1 MTDIANIGFAVDTSQ
16 IEKGVASLTKLNVA
30 SKSTSSNV
38 KAFNT
43 SMTSAAKIFA
53 GAIAGMN
60 KGILSLVTATKN
72 VTTEQI
78 AAAKQA
84 SVFADRIYAAA
95 EAQDKLAASTN
106 KTATSLR
113 KFKTAFTSIPT
124 QQLIND
130 KLIQDNLSGL
140 SAYRMYEQMLKRY
153 GKKGMAERLGE
164 PLSSR
169 GLTEAQQTS
178 RFMAG
183 GIAAQFQ
190 DIAVT
195 ASMGMNPVLI
205 AMQQGTQLS
214 SYFANGIK
222 GLGEAFK
229 MFLGP
234 VTLVTVA
241 VTGLV
246 AGLIQLV
253 NWAGVGQGILNG
265 LASAMDFVADNSTV
279 VASALM
285 VLATG
290 FTAVGAAMV
299 VLKWSSITAG
309 LKSFGETLGIVGLYV
324 KDFIV
329 KLGKLA
335 ISILTNPFVLIPAI
349 VIGVIEAFALFKD
362 NVKSALIDTV
372 DWASEKINKLIG
384 FFVGLKDVV
393 LNSFTLIKKGIS
405 EGVDVAKGEASKLMS
420 EAMAKEYI
428 GDETVEKIKNGVVE
442 AVDVAAGAVEKVNT
456 VIADTAKSLGDKV
469 KSVANTGSNKL
480 KEWANALTETEEK
493 TKKLKEAWED
503 LKRSAE
509 GNIAGLQLEKSLI
522 GAGTYETTYQQ
533 TLFDLINQAESKG
546 IDLYGKD
553 NKIAQLREWAE
564 GTARLTE
571 EVELQAAGYDLAK
584 SSVKGFFS
592 DMRQGLKEGQS
603 AWEVFGDAVSNVLDK
618 IIDKIVDLSIDMAFQ
633 STGGDNWFSTFLS
646 GITGYFSPGAGGSA
660 EGAEVL
666 AAAGGPDKI
675 GVKPTMAANGGVF
688 SNGIY
693 SSPTMFAFAKGGK
706 FGVMGEAGPE
716 AVMPLTR
723 GPDGSLGV
731 RADGGSSAPVIVNVI
746 NNSNAQAKTEQ
757 RQTSQGV
764 EIDVLIDELVGE
776 KMVRPGT
783 SSNNALRA
791 FNNQKLVAR

>member
-1 MTDIANIGFAVDTSQ
+1 MTDIAKIGFAVDTSQ
-16 IEKGVASLTKLNVA
+16 LDKGVASLTKLSSA
-30 SKSTSSNV
+30 SHSTSASV
-38 KAFNT
+38 KNIST

-53 GAIAGMN
+53 GAVAGMN
-60 KGILSLVTATKN
+60 KGVLALVSATKG
-72 VTTEQI
+72 VKTEQI
-78 AAAKQA
+78 AAAKEA
-84 SVFADRIYAAA
+84 STFADRIYAAA
-95 EAQDKLAASTN
+95 AAQEKLAVSTNRAKKSLQEMYKTMLKAASTESVLSRVN
-106 KTATSLR
+106 RITGVTGLKNDSATEV
-113 KFKTAFTSIPT
+113 
-124 QQLIND
+124 
-130 KLIQDNLSGL
+130 
-140 SAYRMYEQMLKRY
+140 YETMLAGY
-153 GKKGMAERLGE
+153 GKKELLRRAGHDI
-164 PLSSR
+164 SSR

-246 AGLIQLV
+246 AGLIQMVDWVGVGKTMLNGV
-253 NWAGVGQGILNG
+253 AGVFDL
-265 LASAMDFVADNSTV
+265 VANNADVLTNS
-279 VASALM
+279 L
-285 VLATG
+285 LATG
-290 FTAVGAAMV
+290 AAFV
-299 VLKWSSITAG
+299 VLKAGAIGTA
-309 LKSFGETLGIVGLYV
+309 LTKFGSMIVGLLPKIKTLITSAYALGKAWILANPYTAMAAGFALV
-324 KDFIV
+324 IGLFTKFSDQINEFFGFNFTGIV
-329 KLGKLA
+329 KTA
-335 ISILTNPFVLIPAI
+335 VNNF
-349 VIGVIEAFALFKD
+349 IGM
-362 NVKSALIDTV
+362 
-372 DWASEKINKLIG
+372 
-384 FFVGLKDVV
+384 FVGAFKNVY
-393 LNSFTLIKKGIS
+393 G
-405 EGVDVAKGEASKLMS
+405 
-420 EAMAKEYI
+420 AMKWLW
-428 GDETVEKIKNGVVE
+428 DS
-442 AVDVAAGAVEKVNT
+442 
-456 VIADTAKSLGDKV
+456 AKSLFGGEGPEQGFWATM
-469 KSVANTGSNKL
+469 SGNMQTAINTDYIGGIADGVSAGATAVSSKL
-480 KEWANALTETEEK
+480 KEWSNNLTENDEK

-522 GAGTYETTYQQ
+522 GAGIYESTYEQ
-533 TLFDLINQAESKG
+533 TLFDLVNKAESEG

-553 NKIAQLREWAE
+553 NKIALLEEYAAK
-564 GTARLTE
+564 TAYLTE
-571 EVELQAAGYDLAK
+571 QVDAQTQAYDFAK
-584 SSVKGFFS
+584 STVKGFFS

-603 AWEVFGDAVSNVLDK
+603 AWEIFGNALYNVLDK
-618 IIDKIVDLSIDMAFQ
+618 ILDKMMDIGVDYLFQ
-633 STGGDNWFSTFLS
+633 AGSASSKDSWFNTAISSVASWFA
-646 GITGYFSPGAGGSA
+646 PGAGGTSYNPA
-660 EGAEVL
+660 TT
-666 AAAGGPDKI
+666 PPP
-675 GVKPTMAANGGVF
+675 VKPTLHANGGVF

-731 RADGGSSAPVIVNVI
+731 RADGGSAAPVIVNVI

-764 EIDVLIDELVGE
+764 EIDVLIDEMVAE
-776 KMVRPGT
+776 KMGRPGT

>member
-38 KAFNT
+38 KAFST

-95 EAQDKLAASTN
+95 EAQDKLALSSNRAS
-106 KTATSLR
+106 KSL
-113 KFKTAFTSIPT
+113 KEVYAS
-124 QQLIND
+124 
-130 KLIQDNLSGL
+130 
-140 SAYRMYEQMLKRY
+140 MLKAASAEPILSRINRITGVTGLKNDSAAKVY
-153 GKKGMAERLGE
+153 EAFQTGMGKKEFAEAIGK

-241 VTGLV
+241 ITGVV

-253 NWAGVGQGILNG
+253 NWTGVGQGILNG
-265 LASAMDFVADNSTV
+265 LASGFDFVARNSDVLVNSILGV
-279 VASALM
+279 VSAM
-285 VLATG
+285 VLLNATTIATTLTKWGGVIIGLIPKIKTLITSAYALGKAWILANPYTAMAAG
-290 FTAVGAAMV
+290 FVVVIGLFTKFSDQINEFFGFNFTGIVKDAVNTFIGMFVGAFQNVYGAM
-299 VLKWSSITAG
+299 KWLWDS
-309 LKSFGETLGIVGLYV
+309 
-324 KDFIV
+324 
-329 KLGKLA
+329 
-335 ISILTNPFVLIPAI
+335 
-349 VIGVIEAFALFKD
+349 
-362 NVKSALIDTV
+362 
-372 DWASEKINKLIG
+372 
-384 FFVGLKDVV
+384 
-393 LNSFTLIKKGIS
+393 
-405 EGVDVAKGEASKLMS
+405 
-420 EAMAKEYI
+420 
-428 GDETVEKIKNGVVE
+428 
-442 AVDVAAGAVEKVNT
+442 
-456 VIADTAKSLGDKV
+456 AKSLFGGEGPEQGFWATM
-469 KSVANTGSNKL
+469 SGNMQTAINTDYIGGIADGVSAGATAVSSKL
-480 KEWANALTETEEK
+480 KEWSNNLTENDEK

-509 GNIAGLQLEKSLI
+509 DSIEGLELEKSLI
-522 GAGTYETTYQQ
+522 GASLYEKTYEQ
-533 TLFDLINQAESKG
+533 TLFDLIKQAEEKG

-571 EVELQAAGYDLAK
+571 EVDAQTQAYDFAK
-584 SSVKGFFS
+584 STVKGFFS

-603 AWEVFGDAVSNVLDK
+603 AWEIFGNAVSNMLDK
-618 IIDKIVDLSIDMAFQ
+618 ILDKIMDIGVDYLFQ
-633 STGGDNWFSTFLS
+633 AGSSSKKDSWFNTALNYAASWFA
-646 GITGYFSPGAGGSA
+646 PGAGGSA
-660 EGAEVL
+660 SGETPV
-666 AAAGGPDKI
+666 
-675 GVKPTMAANGGVF
+675 ANAKGGVYTN
-688 SNGIY
+688 SIY
-693 SSPTMFAFAKGGK
+693 NSPTMFAFAKGGK

-746 NNSNAQAKTEQ
+746 NNSNASAKTER

-764 EIDVLIDELVGE
+764 EIDVLIDEMVAE
-776 KMVRPGT
+776 KMGTPGS

>member
-16 IEKGVASLTKLNVA
+16 IEKGVASLTKLSSA

-38 KAFNT
+38 KAFST

-95 EAQDKLAASTN
+95 EAQDKLALSSNRAS
-106 KTATSLR
+106 KSL
-113 KFKTAFTSIPT
+113 KEVYAS
-124 QQLIND
+124 
-130 KLIQDNLSGL
+130 
-140 SAYRMYEQMLKRY
+140 MLKAASAEPILSRINRITGVTGLKNNSAAKSY
-153 GKKGMAERLGE
+153 EAFQTGMGKKEFAEAIGK

-241 VTGLV
+241 VTGVV
-246 AGLIQLV
+246 AGLIQMV
-253 NWAGVGQGILNG
+253 DWVGVGKTTLNG
-265 LASAMDFVADNSTV
+265 LADIFTFLANNADVLVNSILGVVSAMVLLNATTIATTLTKWGGVIIGLIPKVKTLITSAYALGKAWILANPYTAMAAGFVLVIGLFTKFSDQINEFFGFDF
-279 VASALM
+279 
-285 VLATG
+285 TG
-290 FTAVGAAMV
+290 IIKTAVNAFIGMFVGAFQNVYGA
-299 VLKWSSITAG
+299 LKWLWDS
-309 LKSFGETLGIVGLYV
+309 
-324 KDFIV
+324 
-329 KLGKLA
+329 
-335 ISILTNPFVLIPAI
+335 
-349 VIGVIEAFALFKD
+349 
-362 NVKSALIDTV
+362 
-372 DWASEKINKLIG
+372 
-384 FFVGLKDVV
+384 
-393 LNSFTLIKKGIS
+393 
-405 EGVDVAKGEASKLMS
+405 
-420 EAMAKEYI
+420 
-428 GDETVEKIKNGVVE
+428 
-442 AVDVAAGAVEKVNT
+442 
-456 VIADTAKSLGDKV
+456 AKSLFGGEGPEQGFWATMSGNMETAINTDYIGGI
-469 KSVANTGSNKL
+469 ANGVSAA
-480 KEWANALTETEEK
+480 ANAASETLQRWSDLLGQDTK
-493 TKKLKEAWED
+493 KAKKLKEAWEE

-509 GNIAGLQLEKSLI
+509 DSIEGLELEKSLI
-522 GAGTYETTYQQ
+522 GASLYEKTYEQ
-533 TLFDLINQAESKG
+533 TLFDLINKAEEKG
-546 IDLYGKD
+546 IDLYGAD

-564 GTARLTE
+564 GTARLTV
-571 EVELQAAGYDLAK
+571 EVDAQTQAYDFAK

-603 AWEVFGDAVSNVLDK
+603 AWEIFGNAVYNVLDK
-618 IIDKIVDLSIDMAFQ
+618 ILDKMLDIGVDYLFQ
-633 STGGDNWFSTFLS
+633 AGSSSKKDSWFNTALNYAASWFAP
-646 GITGYFSPGAGGSA
+646 YAGGSA
-660 EGAEVL
+660 EGAKVL
-666 AAAGGPDKI
+666 AAAGGPGKI
-675 GVKPTMAANGGVF
+675 GVKPIMAANGGVF

-693 SSPTMFAFAKGGK
+693 SSPTLFAFAKGGQ

-746 NNSNAQAKTEQ
+746 NNSNASAKTER

-764 EIDVLIDELVGE
+764 EIDVLIDEMVAE
-776 KMVRPGT
+776 KMGTPGS

>member
-38 KAFNT
+38 RAFST

-53 GAIAGMN
+53 GAVAGMN

-95 EAQDKLAASTN
+95 EAQDKLALSSNRAS
-106 KTATSLR
+106 KSL
-113 KFKTAFTSIPT
+113 KEVYAS
-124 QQLIND
+124 
-130 KLIQDNLSGL
+130 
-140 SAYRMYEQMLKRY
+140 MLKAASAEPILSRINRITGVTGLKNDSAAKVY
-153 GKKGMAERLGE
+153 EAFQTGMGKKKFAEAIGE

-178 RFMAG
+178 RFMVG

-195 ASMGMNPVLI
+195 AAMGMNPVLI

-214 SYFANGIK
+214 SYLANGIK

-234 VTLVTVA
+234 VTLATVA
-241 VTGLV
+241 ITGMT

-253 NWAGVGQGILNG
+253 NWGKVGEGILNG
-265 LASAMDFVADNSTV
+265 LANGFDFLARNSDVLVNSLLATV
-279 VASALM
+279 VA
-285 VLATG
+285 
-290 FTAVGAAMV
+290 FE
-299 VLKWSSITAG
+299 VLKSGTI
-309 LKSFGETLGIVGLYV
+309 LSFFTKMGSVIVG
-324 KDFIV
+324 F
-329 KLGKLA
+329 
-335 ISILTNPFVLIPAI
+335 
-349 VIGVIEAFALFKD
+349 LFK
-362 NVKSALIDTV
+362 I
-372 DWASEKINKLIG
+372 E
-384 FFVGLKDVV
+384 
-393 LNSFTLIKKGIS
+393 TLIKSVYALGKAWIL
-405 EGVDVAKGEASKLMS
+405 ANPYT
-420 EAMAKEYI
+420 AMAAGFVLVTILFTKFSDQI
-428 GDETVEKIKNGVVE
+428 NQFFGFDFTGIIKNSVNNFIGLFV
-442 AVDVAAGAVEKVNT
+442 GA
-456 VIADTAKSLGDKV
+456 V
-469 KSVANTGSNKL
+469 KSVYGAMKWLWDSVKSLFGGEGPEQGFWATMSGNMQTAVNYDYIGGIADGVSTAATAVSSKL
-480 KEWANALTETEEK
+480 KEWSKNLTENDKK

-503 LKRSAE
+503 LKRSATT
-509 GNIAGLQLEKSLI
+509 NIAGLQLEKSLI
-522 GAGTYETTYQQ
+522 GAGIYESTYEQ
-533 TLFDLINQAESKG
+533 TLFDLINQAEEKG

-553 NKIAQLREWAE
+553 NKIALLEEYAAK
-564 GTARLTE
+564 TAYLTE
-571 EVELQAAGYDLAK
+571 QVDAQTQAYDFAK
-584 SSVKGFFS
+584 STVKGFFS

-603 AWEVFGDAVSNVLDK
+603 AWEIFGNAVSNVLDK
-618 IIDKIVDLSIDMAFQ
+618 ILDKMLDIGVDYLFQ
-633 STGGDNWFSTFLS
+633 AGSASSKDSWFNTAISSVASWFA
-646 GITGYFSPGAGGSA
+646 PGAGGTSYNPA
-660 EGAEVL
+660 TT
-666 AAAGGPDKI
+666 PPPI
-675 GVKPTMAANGGVF
+675 KPTMAANGGVF

-693 SSPTMFAFAKGGK
+693 SSPTLFAFAKGGK

-731 RADGGSSAPVIVNVI
+731 RADGGSSAPVIVNII
-746 NNSNAQAKTEQ
+746 NNSNASAKTER

-764 EIDVLIDELVGE
+764 EIDVLIDEMVAE
-776 KMVRPGT
+776 KMGTPGS

>member
-38 KAFNT
+38 RAFST

-53 GAIAGMN
+53 GAVAGMN

-95 EAQDKLAASTN
+95 EAQDKLALSSNRAS
-106 KTATSLR
+106 KSL
-113 KFKTAFTSIPT
+113 KEVYAS
-124 QQLIND
+124 
-130 KLIQDNLSGL
+130 
-140 SAYRMYEQMLKRY
+140 MLKAASAEPILSRINRITGVTGLKNDSAAKVY
-153 GKKGMAERLGE
+153 EAFQTGMGKKKFAEAIGE

-178 RFMAG
+178 RFMVG

-195 ASMGMNPVLI
+195 AAMGMNPVLI

-214 SYFANGIK
+214 SYLANGIK

-234 VTLVTVA
+234 VTLATVA
-241 VTGLV
+241 ITGMT

-253 NWAGVGQGILNG
+253 NWGKVGEGILNG
-265 LASAMDFVADNSTV
+265 LANGFDFLARNSDVLVNSLLATV
-279 VASALM
+279 VA
-285 VLATG
+285 
-290 FTAVGAAMV
+290 FE
-299 VLKWSSITAG
+299 VLKSGTI
-309 LKSFGETLGIVGLYV
+309 LSFFTKMGSVIVG
-324 KDFIV
+324 F
-329 KLGKLA
+329 
-335 ISILTNPFVLIPAI
+335 
-349 VIGVIEAFALFKD
+349 LFK
-362 NVKSALIDTV
+362 I
-372 DWASEKINKLIG
+372 E
-384 FFVGLKDVV
+384 
-393 LNSFTLIKKGIS
+393 TLIKSVYALGKAWIL
-405 EGVDVAKGEASKLMS
+405 ANPYT
-420 EAMAKEYI
+420 AMAAGFVLVTILFTKFSDQI
-428 GDETVEKIKNGVVE
+428 NQFFGFDFTGIIKNSVNNFIGLFV
-442 AVDVAAGAVEKVNT
+442 GA
-456 VIADTAKSLGDKV
+456 V
-469 KSVANTGSNKL
+469 KSVYGAMKWLWDSVKSLFGGEGPEQGFWATMSGNMQTAVNYDYIGGIADGVSTAATAVSSKL
-480 KEWANALTETEEK
+480 KEWSKNLTENDKK

-522 GAGTYETTYQQ
+522 GAGIYESTYEQ
-533 TLFDLINQAESKG
+533 TLFDLISQAEEKG

-553 NKIAQLREWAE
+553 NKIALLEEYAAK
-564 GTARLTE
+564 TAYLTE
-571 EVELQAAGYDLAK
+571 QVDAQTQAYDFAK
-584 SSVKGFFS
+584 STVKGFFS

-603 AWEVFGDAVSNVLDK
+603 AWEIFGNAVYNVLDK
-618 IIDKIVDLSIDMAFQ
+618 ILDKMLDIGVDYLFQ
-633 STGGDNWFSTFLS
+633 AGSSSKKDSWFNTALNYAASWFA
-646 GITGYFSPGAGGSA
+646 PGAGGSA
-660 EGAEVL
+660 EGAKVL
-666 AAAGGPDKI
+666 AAAGGPSQI

-746 NNSNAQAKTEQ
+746 NNSNASAKTER

-764 EIDVLIDELVGE
+764 EIDVLIDEMVAE
-776 KMVRPGT
+776 KMGTPGS

>member
-38 KAFNT
+38 KAFST

-95 EAQDKLAASTN
+95 EAQDKLALSSNRAS
-106 KTATSLR
+106 KSL
-113 KFKTAFTSIPT
+113 KEVYAS
-124 QQLIND
+124 
-130 KLIQDNLSGL
+130 
-140 SAYRMYEQMLKRY
+140 MLKAASAEPILSRINRITGVTGLKNDSAAKVY
-153 GKKGMAERLGE
+153 EAFQTGMGKKEFAEAIGK

-241 VTGLV
+241 ITGLV

-265 LASAMDFVADNSTV
+265 LASGFDFVARNSDVLVNSILGV
-279 VASALM
+279 VSAM
-285 VLATG
+285 VLLNATTIATTLTKWGGVIIGLIPKIKTLITSAYALGKAWILANPYTAMAAG
-290 FTAVGAAMV
+290 FVVVIGLFTKFSDQINEFFGFNFTGIVKTAVNN
-299 VLKWSSITAG
+299 
-309 LKSFGETLGIVGLYV
+309 
-324 KDFIV
+324 FI
-329 KLGKLA
+329 GM
-335 ISILTNPFVLIPAI
+335 
-349 VIGVIEAFALFKD
+349 
-362 NVKSALIDTV
+362 
-372 DWASEKINKLIG
+372 
-384 FFVGLKDVV
+384 FVGAFKNVY
-393 LNSFTLIKKGIS
+393 G
-405 EGVDVAKGEASKLMS
+405 
-420 EAMAKEYI
+420 AMKWLW
-428 GDETVEKIKNGVVE
+428 DS
-442 AVDVAAGAVEKVNT
+442 
-456 VIADTAKSLGDKV
+456 AKSLFGGKGPEQGFWATM
-469 KSVANTGSNKL
+469 SGNMQTAINTDYIGGIADGVSAGATAVSSKL
-480 KEWANALTETEEK
+480 KEWSNALTENDEK

-503 LKRSAE
+503 LKRSATT
-509 GNIAGLQLEKSLI
+509 NIAGLQLEKSLI
-522 GAGTYETTYQQ
+522 GAGIYESTYEQ
-533 TLFDLINQAESKG
+533 TLFDLINQAEEKG

-553 NKIAQLREWAE
+553 NKIALLEEYAAK
-564 GTARLTE
+564 TAYLTE
-571 EVELQAAGYDLAK
+571 QVDAQTQAYDFAK
-584 SSVKGFFS
+584 STVKGFFS

-603 AWEVFGDAVSNVLDK
+603 AWEIFGNAVYNVLDK
-618 IIDKIVDLSIDMAFQ
+618 ILDKMLDIGVDYLFQ
-633 STGGDNWFSTFLS
+633 AGSASSKDSWFNTAISSVASWFA
-646 GITGYFSPGAGGSA
+646 PGAGGTSYNPA
-660 EGAEVL
+660 TT
-666 AAAGGPDKI
+666 PPP
-675 GVKPTMAANGGVF
+675 VKPTMAANGGVF

-764 EIDVLIDELVGE
+764 EIDVLIDEMVAE
-776 KMVRPGT
+776 KMGRPGT

>member
-16 IEKGVASLTKLNVA
+16 IEKGVASLTELNIA

-38 KAFNT
+38 KAFST

-95 EAQDKLAASTN
+95 EAQDKLALSSNRAS
-106 KTATSLR
+106 KSL
-113 KFKTAFTSIPT
+113 KEVYAS
-124 QQLIND
+124 
-130 KLIQDNLSGL
+130 
-140 SAYRMYEQMLKRY
+140 MLKAASAEPILSRINRITGVTGLKNDSAAEVY
-153 GKKGMAERLGE
+153 EAFQTGMSKKEFAEAIGK

-246 AGLIQLV
+246 AGLIQMV
-253 NWAGVGQGILNG
+253 NWVGVGQSGLNG
-265 LASAMDFVADNSTV
+265 LARAMDFVADNSTV

-324 KDFIV
+324 NDFIV

-335 ISILTNPFVLIPAI
+335 ISILTNPFVLIPVI
-349 VIGVIEAFALFKD
+349 VIGAIEAFTLFKD
-362 NVKSALIDTV
+362 SVKSALTDTV

-480 KEWANALTETEEK
+480 KEWSNNLTETEEK

-509 GNIAGLQLEKSLI
+509 GNITGLQLEKSLI
-522 GAGTYETTYQQ
+522 GAGIYESTYEQ
-533 TLFDLINQAESKG
+533 TLFDLINQAEEKG

-553 NKIAQLREWAE
+553 NKIALLEEYAAK
-564 GTARLTE
+564 TAYLTE
-571 EVELQAAGYDLAK
+571 QVDAQTQAYDFAK
-584 SSVKGFFS
+584 STVKGFFS

-603 AWEVFGDAVSNVLDK
+603 AWEIFGNAVYNVLDK
-618 IIDKIVDLSIDMAFQ
+618 ILDKMLDIGVDYLFQ
-633 STGGDNWFSTFLS
+633 AGSSSKKDSWFNTALNYAASWFA
-646 GITGYFSPGAGGSA
+646 PGASGTSYNPA
-660 EGAEVL
+660 TT
-666 AAAGGPDKI
+666 PPP
-675 GVKPTMAANGGVF
+675 VKPTMAANGGVF

-693 SSPTMFAFAKGGK
+693 SSPTVFAFAKGGK

-746 NNSNAQAKTEQ
+746 NNSNASAKTER

-764 EIDVLIDELVGE
+764 EIDVLIDEMVAE
-776 KMVRPGT
+776 KMGTPGS